1 MRLFQG
7 LITIL
12 AGLALLAPVAAAQSA
27 SGGSAPPKAVE
38 VDLSVIDKIKR
49 RPRGVAPG
57 EPIRLR
63 PLVGDGTRRRA
74 VRTPTRT
81 TTRKASV
88 GTSRATTVGTT
99 SLSRT
104 PAETPKQAGPSLP
117 NRAQTKA
124 PDSPPKQPDPKQP
137 EAAAKPPEA
146 KLPPSTAS
154 RTPPPL
160 SPPPPPPRS
169 LLFAEGSADLQGP
182 AAAQLDRVLGY
193 LSANTGSRVQVTG
206 FAPGEGT
213 EAAAA
218 RRLSLARARAAQ
230 GYLIRKGVDGARIF
244 VRALGNKAG
253 TANPD
258 SVDVTILKQ

>member
-1 MRLFQG
+1 MRLYQG
-7 LITIL
+7 LITVL

-27 SGGSAPPKAVE
+27 SGGSEPPKPVE

-49 RPRGVAPG
+49 PRGVTLG

-63 PLVGDGTRRRA
+63 PLIGDGTRRRP
-74 VRTPTRT
+74 VRAPSRT
-81 TTRKASV
+81 ATRKGDA
-88 GTSRATTVGTT
+88 GTSRATTAGTT
-99 SLSRT
+99 SLSRK

-124 PDSPPKQPDPKQP
+124 PNTPPTQPD
-137 EAAAKPPEA
+137 ATGNPPEA

-182 AAAQLDRVLGY
+182 ATAELDGVLGY
-193 LSANTGSRVQVTG
+193 LSANTGSRVQITG

-258 SVDVTILKQ
+258 RVDVTILKQ